1 MYPEVCSLYT
11 CSFRQ
16 DIWKLSAAY
25 LAWFPG
31 SRSEPLWLLRW
42 SRRSSSETSLCDAWT
57 SSSHSEQMESPAE
70 TDSTEAVNQCRLAQ
84 EPLQGFF
91 LLNKDN
97 VVHNNLICQEDVEPW
112 SDELCT
118 ASKATAPSSS
128 QLIISIIH
136 ISAVKR
142 RYCFQTVMTAIIFL
156 FQHVNII

>member
-57 SSSHSEQMESPAE
+57 SSSHSEQMERPAE

-91 LLNKDN
+91 LLKDN
-97 VVHNNLICQEDVEPW
+97 VVHNNLICQEDVVT
-112 SDELCT
+112 SCDELCT

-142 RYCFQTVMTAIIFL
+142 SYCFQTVSTAVIFL
-156 FQHVNII
+156 FRHVNII